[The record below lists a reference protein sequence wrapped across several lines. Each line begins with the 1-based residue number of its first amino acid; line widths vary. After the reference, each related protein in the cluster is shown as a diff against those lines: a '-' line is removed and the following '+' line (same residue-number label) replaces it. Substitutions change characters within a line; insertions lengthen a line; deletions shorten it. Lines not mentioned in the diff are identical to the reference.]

1 MDMTDLYQE
10 KILAFARATRASTL
24 LPSPMA
30 TAEIKNPACGDLV
43 RVDLNFNDN
52 GIITAIGA
60 HSEGCALCE
69 AGTGLL
75 LSLAEGRHSDD
86 ILPMA
91 LQLRTWLAHEHE
103 NLLTADQDA
112 FTPAREFTARHQ
124 CITLSFEAAAKAISN
139 T

>member
-10 KILAFARATRASTL
+10 KILAFARNARASTVL
-24 LPSPMA
+24 SSPMA
-30 TAEIKNPACGDLV
+30 SAEIKNPACGDLV
-43 RVDLNFNDN
+43 RVDLNFNDD
-52 GIITAIGA
+52 GIITAIGT
-60 HSEGCALCE
+60 HSKGCALCE

-75 LSLAEGRHSDD
+75 LAVAKGRHRDD

-91 LQLRTWLAHEHE
+91 EQLTAWLAHDHE
-103 NLLTADQDA
+103 NLLTKDQSA